1 MEAKIIRLR
10 SEGRDA
16 LAGLAGRLPALREAA
31 LARAPGLETRLDRT
45 RRGLD
50 TLQSLESRYG
60 DRPIDLEGVEELVAA
75 LITDL
80 AHVETEARRAGDA
93 ALLGTVSDFVIGAAV
108 WALRH
113 AVPVAAPEPVVN
125 ALAFRADGTRD
136 KEALAAACGLMRALA
151 ENLAPRLGADLER
164 SNPERPWRILHANLA
179 ITAIRTERPELM
191 DATFDAFEAA
201 LPDERAGFFAE
212 ALALALAPGIAPAVR
227 ERIEARHLKWTG
239 AR

>member
-1 MEAKIIRLR
+1 MQAKPIRLV

-16 LAGLAGRLPALREAA
+16 LADLAARLPALREAA

-50 TLQSLESRYG
+50 TLMSLEARYG
-60 DRPIDLEGVEELVAA
+60 ERPIDLEGVEELVGA
-75 LITDL
+75 LLADL
-80 AHVETEARRAGDA
+80 AHVDAEARRSGEA
-93 ALLGTVSDFVIGAAV
+93 ALVGTVSDFLVGTAV

-113 AVPVAAPEPVVN
+113 AVPVGVPEPVVN

-136 KEALAAACGLMRALA
+136 KETLAAACGLMRALA
-151 ENLAPRLGADLER
+151 GNLAPRLGADLER

-191 DATFDAFEAA
+191 DAAFDAFEAA
-201 LPDERAGFFAE
+201 LPDEASGFFGE
-212 ALALALAPGIAPAVR
+212 ALALALAPGIAPEVR